1 MSLEQAV
8 EYALAAPPPR
18 RAPAP
23 NAIAPAMPPSS
34 AGQADI
40 PLSAR
45 ELEVALL
52 LARGLTNRQVAEELV
67 ISERTASTHVTHILN
82 KLGFST
88 RSQVAAWAVERG
100 LAG

>member
-1 MSLEQAV
+1 MSG
-8 EYALAAPPPR
+8 R
-18 RAPAP
+18 
-23 NAIAPAMPPSS
+23 
-34 AGQADI
+34 
-40 PLSAR
+40 
-45 ELEVALL
+45 LEVALL